1 MWGLTR
7 LIDSTIDKTTSYRLV
22 LYVLIALLPFGF
34 FLQNPVHF
42 VVTLIFLVTIS
53 YFSNLLFAKVLHA
66 PTNLES
72 VFITAL
78 ILVLILSPIHDQ
90 ASLISVFLIAIFA
103 QASKYFLVIGRKH
116 IFNPVAISILIS
128 GSATWRIT
136 DPIALPVITIGGLL
150 IVYKLRRFKM
160 LIAFFVTSML
170 MILFSGGSVKGLII
184 GYPILF
190 FAFFMFTEPLTSP
203 TTPIWQLVYGA
214 IVGTLF
220 NIQSFSPELALIIGN
235 IFSYIV
241 SPKYKLFLTLKE
253 KIKIAPNIYDFIF
266 SSNKKINFEPGQ
278 YMEWTLPQA
287 DPDSRGNRRYLT
299 LASSPTEADIRIGV
313 KYYDSPSSFKQQ
325 LLKSGGTIVAS
336 QLAGDFVLPKDK
348 KEKLVLV
355 AGGIGVTP
363 YRSMI
368 KYLKDT
374 NELRDIILIYINRSA
389 DEIVYKDVL
398 EYVKTMYI
406 NTSETGH
413 LSSEKIINDIPD
425 YLNRTWYI
433 SGPHAMVNAIEKM
446 LNEMKVKKI
455 KTDFF
460 PGLV

>member
-1 MWGLTR
+1 M
-7 LIDSTIDKTTSYRLV
+7 
-22 LYVLIALLPFGF
+22 
-34 FLQNPVHF
+34 
-42 VVTLIFLVTIS
+42 
-53 YFSNLLFAKVLHA
+53 
-66 PTNLES
+66 
-72 VFITAL
+72 
-78 ILVLILSPIHDQ
+78 
-90 ASLISVFLIAIFA
+90 
-103 QASKYFLVIGRKH
+103 
-116 IFNPVAISILIS
+116 
-128 GSATWRIT
+128 
-136 DPIALPVITIGGLL
+136 
-150 IVYKLRRFKM
+150 
-160 LIAFFVTSML
+160 
-170 MILFSGGSVKGLII
+170 
-184 GYPILF
+184 
-190 FAFFMFTEPLTSP
+190 
-203 TTPIWQLVYGA
+203 
-214 IVGTLF
+214 GTLF